1 MEHILHNINFWL
13 VTAFL
18 IALILFAKKAYRA
31 FNNILNKEIQYI
43 VSEIEHSKEIY
54 NQSFSLV
61 NEKKEKLKEITTYKN
76 KFLTNVRHKA
86 DAYYEKLIN
95 KLDQN
100 LSNSKKNFTEYL
112 HHVEDNLIQQESD
125 KVLEKS
131 VQNVKHIIEN
141 NMTNKEHTIFIDDSI
156 KNIATIMTKEH
167 GK

>member
-61 NEKKEKLKEITTYKN
+61 NEKKKN
-76 KFLTNVRHKA
+76 
-86 DAYYEKLIN
+86 
-95 KLDQN
+95 
-100 LSNSKKNFTEYL
+100 
-112 HHVEDNLIQQESD
+112 
-125 KVLEKS
+125 
-131 VQNVKHIIEN
+131 
-141 NMTNKEHTIFIDDSI
+141 
-156 KNIATIMTKEH
+156 
-167 GK
+167 